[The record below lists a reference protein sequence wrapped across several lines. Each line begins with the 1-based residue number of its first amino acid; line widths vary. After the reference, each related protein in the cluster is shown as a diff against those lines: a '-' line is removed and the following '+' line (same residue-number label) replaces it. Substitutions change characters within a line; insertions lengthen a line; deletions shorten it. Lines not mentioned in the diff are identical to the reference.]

1 MRRGGITLR
10 RALACAVVLGVSMA
24 AAQVPPLAGSPPTPA
39 PSPPSSPPSSDI
51 TPFESNAEPLSL
63 GECIRRALANNFEI
77 ELQRH
82 DLAIAQDDLP
92 IAHSLFYPVLSVDSA
107 RLADR
112 TSKDALL
119 PDLRSTGIN
128 SRLGYSQRLWT
139 GTTVTLGSSLDRY
152 ASNQP
157 FTSISGGTLTT
168 NPNSLSYTSGLTL
181 GLIQPLFKG
190 FGSVNTIPIRQAEL
204 TTQIA
209 EQTYEDRA
217 LDIIQRTE
225 SAYYLL
231 TGARDQL
238 SVFKTS
244 LTLADRLLKEA
255 EARHTAGMA
264 TKIDLLEG
272 RVGVANARLNV
283 LQAENVVRSSEDQL
297 LMLIGR
303 FELESALGTTVV
315 EEMPE
320 SRPSEQDSYAQALE
334 HQPAIRNARAALE
347 LTRLQL
353 ALAKDDLKPS
363 VDLGLT
369 LGLTGDDRSSNRAF
383 SNAFEPERSAWQAGL
398 SITYPLG
405 RVGEKA
411 RFRQATRAQTRD
423 ELAIRKLE
431 QDVLVAVR
439 ESVRS
444 VRTNQEAVKIAAL
457 ASNLAQEQYE
467 AERIR
472 YRSGLSTSRRVL
484 EAQKDLESAR
494 VAELQAKLDL
504 RIALSALYRIEGSS
518 LRRYGIVLDT
528 SVDDG
533 ERTRA
538 IQR

>member
-1 MRRGGITLR
+1 MR
-10 RALACAVVLGVSMA
+10 RALACAVVLGASAA
-24 AAQVPPLAGSPPTPA
+24 AAQVMPLAGSPPA
-39 PSPPSSPPSSDI
+39 PTRSPPPSSDVA
-51 TPFESNAEPLSL
+51 PFQSNAEPLTL

-77 ELQRH
+77 ELQQH

-92 IAHSLFYPVLSVDSA
+92 IAHSLFYPVIGLDGA
-107 RLADR
+107 RSSDR
-112 TSKDALL
+112 TSKDAVL
-119 PDLRSTGIN
+119 PNLQSTGIN
-128 SRLGYSQRLWT
+128 ARLGFTQRLWT
-139 GTTVTLGSSLDRY
+139 GTQVTLGSSLDRY

-157 FTSISGGTLTT
+157 FTSITGGTLTT

-181 GLIQPLFKG
+181 GFVQPLLKG

-217 LDIIQRTE
+217 LDVIQRTE
-225 SAYYLL
+225 AAYYVL
-231 TGARDQL
+231 TGTRDQL
-238 SVFKTS
+238 SVFRTS
-244 LTLADRLLKEA
+244 LTLAERLLKEA
-255 EARHTAGMA
+255 QARHTAGMA

-272 RVGVANARLNV
+272 QVGIANARLNV
-283 LQAENVVRSSEDQL
+283 LQAENIVRASEDQL

-303 FELESALGTTVV
+303 FQLETALGPTLVDESPETT
-315 EEMPE
+315 
-320 SRPSEQDSYAQALE
+320 PSEQDSYAEALD

-353 ALAKDDLKPS
+353 ALAQDDLKPS
-363 VDLGLT
+363 VDLALT
-369 LGLTGDDRSSNRAF
+369 VGLTGDDRERNRAF

-423 ELAIRKLE
+423 ELAIHKLE

-494 VAELQAKLDL
+494 VAELQTKLDL
-504 RIALSALYRIEGSS
+504 RTSLATLYRIEGSS
-518 LRRYGIVLDT
+518 LRRYGITLDK
-528 SVDDG
+528 SLG
-533 ERTRA
+533 NRERSGA

>member
-10 RALACAVVLGVSMA
+10 RALACAVALGVSLA
-24 AAQVPPLAGSPPTPA
+24 AAQAPPFAGSPPTPR
-39 PSPPSSPPSSDI
+39 PSPPSSDV
-51 TPFESNAEPLSL
+51 TPFESNVEPLTL

-77 ELQRH
+77 ELQQH
-82 DLAIAQDDLP
+82 DLAIAQDELP
-92 IAHSLFYPVLSVDSA
+92 IAHSLFYPVITADGA
-107 RLADR
+107 RSADR
-112 TSKDALL
+112 TSKEAVL
-119 PDLRSTGIN
+119 PDLQSTGVS
-128 SRLGYSQRLWT
+128 SRLGYTQRLWT

-157 FTSISGGTLTT
+157 FTSITGGTLTT

-181 GLIQPLFKG
+181 GVIQPLFKG
-190 FGSVNTIPIRQAEL
+190 FGTVNTIPIRQAEL
-204 TTQIA
+204 ITQIA

-217 LDIIQRTE
+217 LDVIQRTE
-225 SAYYLL
+225 TAYYLL
-231 TGARDQL
+231 TGARDQF

-244 LTLADRLLKEA
+244 LTLAERLLKEA

-283 LQAENVVRSSEDQL
+283 LQAQNVVRSSEDQL

-303 FELESALGTTVV
+303 FELEAPLGSTVV
-315 EEMPE
+315 DETPE
-320 SRPSEQDSYAQALE
+320 STPSEQDSYAQALA

-347 LTRLQL
+347 LSRLQL
-353 ALAKDDLKPS
+353 ALAKDDLKPA
-363 VDLGLT
+363 VDLALT
-369 LGLTGDDRSSNRAF
+369 FGLTGDDRSRNRAF
-383 SNAFEPERSAWQAGL
+383 SNAFEPERSAWQAGF

-484 EAQKDLESAR
+484 EAQKDLEAAR
-494 VAELQAKLDL
+494 VAQLQAKLDL
-504 RIALSALYRIEGSS
+504 RTALAALYRIEGSS
-518 LRRYGIVLDT
+518 LSRYGITLEK
-528 SVDDG
+528 SVDDR

-538 IQR
+538 VER

>member
-1 MRRGGITLR
+1 MRR
-10 RALACAVVLGVSMA
+10 AFACAVALGVSVA
-24 AAQVPPLAGSPPTPA
+24 AAQVQLAGSPPTPKPA
-39 PSPPSSPPSSDI
+39 PPSSDVK
-51 TPFESNAEPLSL
+51 PFESNAEPLTL
-63 GECIRRALANNFEI
+63 GECIRRALSNNFEI

-82 DLAIAQDDLP
+82 ELDIAQDDLP
-92 IAHSLFYPVLSVDSA
+92 IAHSLFYPVITVDGA
-107 RLADR
+107 RSADR
-112 TSKDALL
+112 TSKQAVL
-119 PDLRSTGIN
+119 PDLRSTGVN
-128 SRLGYSQRLWT
+128 SSLGFTQRLWT

-181 GLIQPLFKG
+181 GLTQPLFRG

-217 LDIIQRTE
+217 LDVIQRTE

-244 LTLADRLLKEA
+244 LTLAERLLKEA

-283 LQAENVVRSSEDQL
+283 LQADNVVRSSEDHL

-303 FELESALGTTVV
+303 FELEAPLGPTLVDET
-315 EEMPE
+315 PE
-320 SRPSEQDSYAQALE
+320 STPSEQDSYAQALD

-363 VDLGLT
+363 VDFAVT
-369 LGLTGDDRSSNRAF
+369 LGLAGDDRSSNRAF

-411 RFRQATRAQTRD
+411 RFRQATRAQQRD
-423 ELAIRKLE
+423 ELAIHKLE

-504 RIALSALYRIEGSS
+504 RTALSTLYRIEGSS
-518 LRRYGIVLDT
+518 LRRYGITLDKT
-528 SVDDG
+528 ALDKSVDDRD
-533 ERTRA
+533 RTRA
-538 IQR
+538 IKR

>member
-1 MRRGGITLR
+1 LR
-10 RALACAVVLGVSMA
+10 RALACAVVLGVAVA
-24 AAQVPPLAGSPPTPA
+24 AAQVPLARSPPTPKSA
-39 PSPPSSPPSSDI
+39 PPSSDV
-51 TPFESNAEPLSL
+51 TPFESNAEPLTL

-77 ELQRH
+77 ELQQH
-82 DLAIAQDDLP
+82 DLAIAQDELP
-92 IAHSLFYPVLSVDSA
+92 IAHSLFYPVISLDGA
-107 RLADR
+107 RSTDR
-112 TSKDALL
+112 TSKDAVL
-119 PDLRSTGIN
+119 PDLRSTGVN
-128 SRLGYSQRLWT
+128 SRLGFTQRLWT
-139 GTTVTLGSSLDRY
+139 GTTITLGSSLDRY

-181 GLIQPLFKG
+181 GLAQPLLKG
-190 FGSVNTIPIRQAEL
+190 FGGVNTIPIRQAEI
-204 TTQIA
+204 TAQIA

-217 LDIIQRTE
+217 LDVIRRTE
-225 SAYYLL
+225 VAYFVL

-238 SVFKTS
+238 AVFRTS
-244 LTLADRLLKEA
+244 HTLAERLLKEA

-303 FELESALGTTVV
+303 FALETPLGPTLVDEV
-315 EEMPE
+315 PE
-320 SRPSEQDSYAQALE
+320 AIPSEQDSYAQALE
-334 HQPAIRNARAALE
+334 HQPAIRSARAALE

-369 LGLTGDDRSSNRAF
+369 LGLAGDDRSRDRAF
-383 SNAFEPERSAWQAGL
+383 SSAFAPERSAWQAGL

-423 ELAIRKLE
+423 ELAIHKLE

-444 VRTNQEAVKIAAL
+444 VRTNEEAVKIASL

-467 AERIR
+467 AERVR

-504 RIALSALYRIEGSS
+504 RTALSTLYRIEGSS
-518 LRRYGIVLDT
+518 LRRYGITLDE
-528 SVDDG
+528 SVDNG
-533 ERTRA
+533 ERAGSR
-538 IQR
+538 QR